1 MAVVSVKVPKR
12 VREKM
17 KVYSKVVNWPEEI
30 RRLITAKIEA
40 IERIKGVENAVKLLE
55 AIPPAPKG
63 TAKALVREDR
73 DSH

>member
-1 MAVVSVKVPKR
+1 MAVVSVKVPEE

-17 KVYSKVVNWPEEI
+17 RMYSDVVKWPEII
-30 RRLITAKIEA
+30 RESIMKKIEEV
-40 IERIKGVENAVKLLE
+40 ERVNAVEE
-55 AIPPAPKG
+55 AIRLLGSIAPAPKG